1 MKKLMLTSATILFIG
16 LAAFA
21 QQGGTCTQMCGK
33 KCSVTECKD
42 KSKCSNDCAKSEKG
56 SKPADEKK
64 EIKSG
69 NAK

>member
-1 MKKLMLTSATILFIG
+1 MKKLILTSATILFIG

-33 KCSVTECKD
+33 KCTVTECKD
-42 KSKCSNDCAKSEKG
+42 KTKCNKDCAKDEK
-56 SKPADEKK
+56 SCKPNAEKK
-64 EIKSG
+64 EIKGG